1 MGSETQIVRME
12 DAPLQI
18 IDGDRGKNYPS
29 RTDQLDEGFC
39 LFLNAG
45 NVTAD
50 GFKFDNTTFI
60 TKERDELLRKGK
72 LKRKDIVITT
82 RGTVGNVAFYDNKV
96 PYEHLRI
103 NSGMV
108 IIRTD
113 ENSLYPRYTYYF
125 LKSRSF
131 ENQVQMLRTGSAQ
144 PQLPI
149 RDINRIKIPIPA
161 LTEQKR
167 IANILGTL
175 DDKIELNQRMNG
187 TLEAI
192 ARAVFKSWFVDFD
205 PVRAKTAGEPFAKHA
220 KHPLPDKIMALFPDQ
235 LVESELGMIPKGWEV
250 STINEEIE
258 LVGGGTPST
267 KNPKYWENGIHN
279 FATPKDLSNLSS
291 IFLLDTDRK
300 VTKAGLSKISS
311 GLLKPGTLLMSSRAP
326 VGYLAIN
333 QIPVCINQGFI
344 AMKCNKRLTTYYM
357 LNWAKT
363 HMGEIKARASGT
375 TFSELSKRN
384 FRPMKILVPSQEIII
399 TFEGYLSSQFD
410 QIKLNLQMIKV
421 LLSQREELLKYLFYK

>member
-1 MGSETQIVRME
+1 MGSETQIFRME

-45 NVTAD
+45 NVTTD
-50 GFKFDNTTFI
+50 GFKFDNKTFI

-72 LKRKDIVITT
+72 LQRNDIVITT
-82 RGTVGNVAFYDNKV
+82 RGTVGNVAFYDHKISI
-96 PYEHLRI
+96 EHLRI

-113 ENSLYPRYTYYF
+113 ENLLDPRYAYYF
-125 LKSRSF
+125 LKSNSF
-131 ENQVQMLRTGSAQ
+131 KNQVQMLRTGSAQ

-149 RDINRIKIPIPA
+149 RDINRIKIPIPP
-161 LTEQKR
+161 LKEQKR
-167 IANILGTL
+167 IAHILGTL
-175 DDKIELNQRMNG
+175 DDKIELNQRMNQ
-187 TLEAI
+187 TLEDI
-192 ARAVFKSWFVDFD
+192 AQAVFKSWFVDFD
-205 PVRAKTAGEPFAKHA
+205 PVRAKMAGEPY
-220 KHPLPDKIMALFPDQ
+220 PLPDEIMAIFPDE

-250 STINEEIE
+250 STINNEIE

-267 KNPKYWENGIHN
+267 RNPKYWENGTYN
-279 FATPKDLSNLSS
+279 FATPKDLSHLSS

-300 VTKAGLSKISS
+300 VTKAGLNKISS
-311 GLLKPGTLLMSSRAP
+311 GLLAPGTLLMSSRAP

-333 QIPVCINQGFI
+333 KIPVCINQGFI
-344 AMKCNKRLTTYYM
+344 AMKCNKRLTANYM
-357 LNWAKT
+357 LNWAKIY
-363 HMGEIKARASGT
+363 MELIKSRASGT

-384 FRPMKILVPSQEIII
+384 FRPMEILVPSQEIIVKFYNYI
-399 TFEGYLSSQFD
+399 SSNFD
-410 QIKLNLQMIKV
+410 QIFLNLKMNMSLIP
-421 LLSQREELLKYLFYK
+421 QRESLLDRLL